1 MGKIPTLVA
10 YQYGEVQ
17 ACGEEA
23 VEAFEDDKS
32 TVAHYFKLHLHPDH
46 MKRSL
51 SRPIPPLPPNVT
63 LEQAYTDIM
72 SYMFRHTREFF
83 ESRPGYINTNTWSR
97 LQNSMEIILAT
108 PNGWDIR
115 EQGFLRRVA
124 IRAGLINSS
133 SAETRLTFITEAEA
147 SIHFAL
153 HHGSI
158 RNWLREDAMFAV
170 VDAGGSTVDSTLYVC
185 KSAQTPIRLEE
196 VASSKCVQAGGI
208 FVDEQA
214 EVILKQKF
222 RNSRFGTSDY
232 ISAMVRV
239 FELKAW
245 NPVIGSSF
253 TYYSQTKRLF
263 AAGRNSNVID
273 FGGPGDTDNA
283 VGVRRGKVSLTA
295 AEVASCFAVPIRD
308 IRDSVRSLIDARNIQ
323 YLVLVGGFGESSY
336 LKQELESA
344 FGARGVSIVVAEEPS
359 RKAAAEGA
367 SIWRLTHNVKA
378 RAARYTYGTNFADVY
393 NQKYCERSDLK
404 ITNPD
409 GRIVMPGAFSTWVK
423 KDVVL
428 ADDFAHAV
436 PYAWAWSS
444 NSSSILSDLRGYST
458 KVYMWDSAA
467 PPTWALDRQGNP
479 MPGIRHLCTI
489 TADLSGLYSSLTLCN
504 GPSGQYYQVHFS
516 VLISL
521 GGTQLSARVQW
532 DDKARLF
539 ETMKGEM
546 SYD

>member
-1 MGKIPTLVA
+1 IPTLVA

-63 LEQAYTDIM
+63 LQQAYTDIM

-108 PNGWDIR
+108 PNGWDIK

-124 IRAGLINSS
+124 IRAGLISS
-133 SAETRLTFITEAEA
+133 SGAETRLTFITEAEA

-158 RNWLREDAMFAV
+158 RNWLRQGAMFAV

-185 KSAQTPIRLEE
+185 KSAQTPVRLEE

-214 EVILKQKF
+214 EIVLKQKF
-222 RNSRFGTSDY
+222 RNSRFGTSEY
-232 ISAMVRV
+232 IAAMIRV
-239 FELKAW
+239 FELK
-245 NPVIGSSF
+245 
-253 TYYSQTKRLF
+253 TKRLF
-263 AAGRNSNVID
+263 TAGKSSNVID

-295 AEVASCFAVPIRD
+295 AEVASCFAVPIKD
-308 IRDSVRSLIDARNIQ
+308 IRDSVRSLIDSRNVQ
-323 YLVLVGGFGESSY
+323 YLVLVGGFGESTY
-336 LKQELESA
+336 LRQELESA
-344 FGARGVSIVVAEEPS
+344 FGTRGVSVIVAEEPS

-367 SIWRLTHNVKA
+367 SIWHITHNVKA
-378 RAARYTYGTNFADVY
+378 RAARYTYGMHIWNDYTDTY
-393 NQKYCERSDLK
+393 RERFDLRQTK
-404 ITNPD
+404 PSGRVVVD
-409 GRIVMPGAFSTWVK
+409 GIFSTWVK
-423 KDVVL
+423 KV
-428 ADDFAHAV
+428 
-436 PYAWAWSS
+436 
-444 NSSSILSDLRGYST
+444 
-458 KVYMWDSAA
+458 
-467 PPTWALDRQGNP
+467 
-479 MPGIRHLCTI
+479 
-489 TADLSGLYSSLTLCN
+489 
-504 GPSGQYYQVHFS
+504 
-516 VLISL
+516 
-521 GGTQLSARVQW
+521 
-532 DDKARLF
+532 
-539 ETMKGEM
+539 
-546 SYD
+546 

>member
-1 MGKIPTLVA
+1 MSGYRADAAYWGPEKIVIAMDIGTTQSGVSFLHLSNGARPVVTMVTQWPGQITAAGMGKIPTLVA
-10 YQYGEVQ
+10 YRYGQVQ

-23 VEAFEDDKS
+23 LEAFEDDKS
-32 TVAHYFKLHLHPDH
+32 AVAHYFKLHLHPDS

-63 LEQAYTDIM
+63 LEQAYTDMM

-158 RNWLREDAMFAV
+158 KNWLRQGAMFAV

-185 KSAQTPIRLEE
+185 KSAQAPIRLEE

-214 EVILKQKF
+214 EIMLKQKF

-232 ISAMVRV
+232 ISAM
-239 FELKAW
+239 
-245 NPVIGSSF
+245 
-253 TYYSQTKRLF
+253 TKRLF
-263 AAGRNSNVID
+263 AAGRDSNVID
-273 FGGPGDTDNA
+273 FGGPSDTDNA
-283 VGVRRGKVSLTA
+283 SQAALLCQSGTYETA
-295 AEVASCFAVPIRD
+295 YDHWSIREASRY
-308 IRDSVRSLIDARNIQ
+308 
-323 YLVLVGGFGESSY
+323 YLVLVGGFGESAY
-336 LKQELESA
+336 LKQELQST
-344 FGARGVSIVVAEEPS
+344 FGSRGVSVVVAEEPS

-367 SIWRLTHNVKA
+367 SIWYITHNVKA
-378 RAARYTYGTNFADVY
+378 RAARYTYGMDHSPDYTD
-393 NQKYCERSDLK
+393 KYGERSDLK
-404 ITNPD
+404 FTNPA
-409 GRIVMPGAFSTWVK
+409 GRVLVSGAFSTWVQ

-436 PYAWAWSS
+436 PYCWQWSS
-444 NSSSILSDLRGYST
+444 NESKTLSVLRNMSL
-458 KVYMWDSAA
+458 KVYIWDSAIS
-467 PPTWALDRQGNP
+467 PTWVVDRQ
-479 MPGIRHLCTI
+479 
-489 TADLSGLYSSLTLCN
+489 
-504 GPSGQYYQVHFS
+504 
-516 VLISL
+516 
-521 GGTQLSARVQW
+521 
-532 DDKARLF
+532 
-539 ETMKGEM
+539 
-546 SYD
+546 